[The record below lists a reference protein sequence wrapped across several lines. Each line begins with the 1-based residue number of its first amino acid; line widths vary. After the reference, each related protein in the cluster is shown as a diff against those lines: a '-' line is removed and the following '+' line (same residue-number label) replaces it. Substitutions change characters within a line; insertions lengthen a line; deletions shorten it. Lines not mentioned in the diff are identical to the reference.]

1 MLSHLRISTKLLLLT
16 LMICTAFLL
25 IVCVTVFSFANVR
38 NMLTEVANRDMSSV
52 IDNSRTARELSK
64 IFTDIALL
72 RRTFYGKNDYLESE
86 GRRLV
91 GIVKT
96 ITQTTTQPDLNKS
109 LLALSDDLDSFLSQC
124 AAVNAAI
131 YARESIES
139 ETYAV
144 LTRLENMISELLVNL
159 TLEGEDTSFVE
170 QLLTLV
176 IGYRESLLQIGKL
189 YAELGHEH
197 YFIPLEGKT
206 SPVTAAIDDLI
217 LRFQTITASIPDV
230 ALYGESLVSNVQRYR
245 EAVFRFYEVMEGL
258 GSRMTDLNHSRILVM
273 SEMESIDKKI
283 SRTTQ
288 LVSKSIEKVIFSSGA
303 AVVMLSISVIVLLG
317 FATTYL
323 MRSNINNPMKAILKG
338 IESFRKGNFD
348 TQIELDRK
356 DEWETIEKA
365 LNGMAAD
372 LLRSYSALRESE
384 ERFRELA
391 ELLPQPVFELD
402 REGSFTYSNRCGL
415 QTFGYT
421 QDDLDKG
428 VNAVQLYIPEER
440 ERVKQNIRKRL
451 AGEEFKDHEYTGLKK
466 DGSTFPM
473 LVYSI
478 PIIQA
483 HDQLELEVAERTAE
497 LKTANEKLSGEIEER
512 ERAAEA
518 LQQHVKEMTGLNNLA
533 RQVSSS
539 LAVDQVVQAALEGVV
554 AGIGPDL
561 ALLFLREGDK
571 MFLQGLRSVETR
583 LSYENVKVH
592 RVGECLCGLACS
604 EGKTVYSPDIHT
616 DPRCTLEECKE
627 AGLVSF
633 AALPLNSGNKITGVL
648 AIASTTEQNFE
659 VKATFLESLTAQV
672 SSGLQNASLYEEVQR
687 YSEQLEMNV
696 AGLKALRL
704 SKLRYQTL
712 FESAPVGIWHAAPDG
727 SGDIVNEGLL
737 KIAGMTQETV
747 RGEGW
752 ASGLHPEDKERVYRE
767 WSAFVQGKGPYES
780 TYRFRHPDGA
790 VRHVLGQAVPEIGLE
805 GEILGFIGTLTDITE
820 QKHLETKLQEA
831 QKMEAVGT
839 LAGGIAHDFNNLLQA
854 ILGYADLLRLRKGKD
869 EPRSRE
875 LQEIISAS
883 KRGAELT
890 QQLLTFS
897 RRVESK
903 LRPTDLNLGI
913 ENTRKIFARTLP
925 KMIEIDLLLSD
936 NLSFVNA
943 DPGQMEQILMN
954 LAVNAKDAMPDGGK
968 LTIKTGNVILDEEY
982 CRTHPEAIPGEY
994 VLLEVSDTG
1003 HGMAEETLK
1012 HIFDP
1017 FFTTKGLAEGTGL
1030 GLAMVYGIVKSH
1042 NGYITCTSDFG
1053 TGTTFKIYLPAV
1065 EQEEKPEMV
1074 VEKDLCRGGTETI
1087 LLVDDEGFVRD
1098 VARQILTEFGYTV
1111 IVAND
1116 GESALQLY
1124 EQERGRVD
1132 LVILDLIMPGIGG
1145 RKCLEKLLKIN
1156 PKAKIVVASGF
1167 STIEPIKETV
1177 EAGAKGFIGKPYE
1190 MKGFLKVVRE
1200 VLDKP

>member
-1 MLSHLRISTKLLLLT
+1 
-16 LMICTAFLL
+16 
-25 IVCVTVFSFANVR
+25 
-38 NMLTEVANRDMSSV
+38 MLTEVANRDMSSV

-478 PIIQA
+478 PIIREGKPVGVRGIVLDITERRRMEEELQKA

-512 ERAAEA
+512 ERAAE
-518 LQQHVKEMTGLNNLA
+518 
-533 RQVSSS
+533 
-539 LAVDQVVQAALEGVV
+539 
-554 AGIGPDL
+554 
-561 ALLFLREGDK
+561 
-571 MFLQGLRSVETR
+571 
-583 LSYENVKVH
+583 
-592 RVGECLCGLACS
+592 
-604 EGKTVYSPDIHT
+604 
-616 DPRCTLEECKE
+616 
-627 AGLVSF
+627 
-633 AALPLNSGNKITGVL
+633 
-648 AIASTTEQNFE
+648 
-659 VKATFLESLTAQV
+659 
-672 SSGLQNASLYEEVQR
+672 
-687 YSEQLEMNV
+687 
-696 AGLKALRL
+696 ALRL

-767 WSAFVQGKGPYES
+767 WSAFVQGKEPYES

-1167 STIEPIKETV
+1167 SNIEPIKETV

>member
-1 MLSHLRISTKLLLLT
+1 
-16 LMICTAFLL
+16 
-25 IVCVTVFSFANVR
+25 
-38 NMLTEVANRDMSSV
+38 MLTEVANRDMSSV

-402 REGSFTYSNRCGL
+402 REGSFTYSNRCGFK
-415 QTFGYT
+415 TFGYT

-478 PIIQA
+478 PIIREGKPVGVRGIVLDITERRRMEEELQKA

-512 ERAAEA
+512 ERAAE
-518 LQQHVKEMTGLNNLA
+518 
-533 RQVSSS
+533 
-539 LAVDQVVQAALEGVV
+539 
-554 AGIGPDL
+554 
-561 ALLFLREGDK
+561 
-571 MFLQGLRSVETR
+571 
-583 LSYENVKVH
+583 
-592 RVGECLCGLACS
+592 
-604 EGKTVYSPDIHT
+604 
-616 DPRCTLEECKE
+616 
-627 AGLVSF
+627 
-633 AALPLNSGNKITGVL
+633 
-648 AIASTTEQNFE
+648 
-659 VKATFLESLTAQV
+659 
-672 SSGLQNASLYEEVQR
+672 
-687 YSEQLEMNV
+687 
-696 AGLKALRL
+696 ALRL

>member
-1 MLSHLRISTKLLLLT
+1 
-16 LMICTAFLL
+16 
-25 IVCVTVFSFANVR
+25 
-38 NMLTEVANRDMSSV
+38 
-52 IDNSRTARELSK
+52 
-64 IFTDIALL
+64 
-72 RRTFYGKNDYLESE
+72 
-86 GRRLV
+86 
-91 GIVKT
+91 
-96 ITQTTTQPDLNKS
+96 
-109 LLALSDDLDSFLSQC
+109 
-124 AAVNAAI
+124 
-131 YARESIES
+131 
-139 ETYAV
+139 
-144 LTRLENMISELLVNL
+144 
-159 TLEGEDTSFVE
+159 
-170 QLLTLV
+170 
-176 IGYRESLLQIGKL
+176 
-189 YAELGHEH
+189 
-197 YFIPLEGKT
+197 
-206 SPVTAAIDDLI
+206 
-217 LRFQTITASIPDV
+217 
-230 ALYGESLVSNVQRYR
+230 
-245 EAVFRFYEVMEGL
+245 
-258 GSRMTDLNHSRILVM
+258 
-273 SEMESIDKKI
+273 
-283 SRTTQ
+283 
-288 LVSKSIEKVIFSSGA
+288 
-303 AVVMLSISVIVLLG
+303 
-317 FATTYL
+317 
-323 MRSNINNPMKAILKG
+323 
-338 IESFRKGNFD
+338 
-348 TQIELDRK
+348 
-356 DEWETIEKA
+356 
-365 LNGMAAD
+365 
-372 LLRSYSALRESE
+372 
-384 ERFRELA
+384 
-391 ELLPQPVFELD
+391 
-402 REGSFTYSNRCGL
+402 
-415 QTFGYT
+415 
-421 QDDLDKG
+421 
-428 VNAVQLYIPEER
+428 
-440 ERVKQNIRKRL
+440 
-451 AGEEFKDHEYTGLKK
+451 
-466 DGSTFPM
+466 
-473 LVYSI
+473 
-478 PIIQA
+478 
-483 HDQLELEVAERTAE
+483 
-497 LKTANEKLSGEIEER
+497 
-512 ERAAEA
+512 
-518 LQQHVKEMTGLNNLA
+518 
-533 RQVSSS
+533 
-539 LAVDQVVQAALEGVV
+539 
-554 AGIGPDL
+554 
-561 ALLFLREGDK
+561 
-571 MFLQGLRSVETR
+571 
-583 LSYENVKVH
+583 
-592 RVGECLCGLACS
+592 
-604 EGKTVYSPDIHT
+604 
-616 DPRCTLEECKE
+616 
-627 AGLVSF
+627 
-633 AALPLNSGNKITGVL
+633 
-648 AIASTTEQNFE
+648 
-659 VKATFLESLTAQV
+659 
-672 SSGLQNASLYEEVQR
+672 
-687 YSEQLEMNV
+687 
-696 AGLKALRL
+696 
-704 SKLRYQTL
+704 
-712 FESAPVGIWHAAPDG
+712 
-727 SGDIVNEGLL
+727 
-737 KIAGMTQETV
+737 MTQETV

-780 TYRFRHPDGA
+780 TYRFRHPDGT
-790 VRHVLGQAVPEIGLE
+790 VRHVLGQAVPEISLE

-1074 VEKDLCRGGTETI
+1074 VEKDLYRGGTETI

-1167 STIEPIKETV
+1167 SNIEPIKETV

-1190 MKGFLKVVRE
+1190 MKGFLNVVRE
-1200 VLDKP
+1200 VLDKG

>member
-1 MLSHLRISTKLLLLT
+1 
-16 LMICTAFLL
+16 
-25 IVCVTVFSFANVR
+25 
-38 NMLTEVANRDMSSV
+38 
-52 IDNSRTARELSK
+52 
-64 IFTDIALL
+64 
-72 RRTFYGKNDYLESE
+72 
-86 GRRLV
+86 
-91 GIVKT
+91 
-96 ITQTTTQPDLNKS
+96 
-109 LLALSDDLDSFLSQC
+109 
-124 AAVNAAI
+124 
-131 YARESIES
+131 
-139 ETYAV
+139 
-144 LTRLENMISELLVNL
+144 
-159 TLEGEDTSFVE
+159 
-170 QLLTLV
+170 
-176 IGYRESLLQIGKL
+176 
-189 YAELGHEH
+189 
-197 YFIPLEGKT
+197 
-206 SPVTAAIDDLI
+206 
-217 LRFQTITASIPDV
+217 
-230 ALYGESLVSNVQRYR
+230 
-245 EAVFRFYEVMEGL
+245 
-258 GSRMTDLNHSRILVM
+258 
-273 SEMESIDKKI
+273 
-283 SRTTQ
+283 
-288 LVSKSIEKVIFSSGA
+288 
-303 AVVMLSISVIVLLG
+303 
-317 FATTYL
+317 
-323 MRSNINNPMKAILKG
+323 
-338 IESFRKGNFD
+338 
-348 TQIELDRK
+348 
-356 DEWETIEKA
+356 
-365 LNGMAAD
+365 
-372 LLRSYSALRESE
+372 
-384 ERFRELA
+384 
-391 ELLPQPVFELD
+391 
-402 REGSFTYSNRCGL
+402 
-415 QTFGYT
+415 
-421 QDDLDKG
+421 
-428 VNAVQLYIPEER
+428 
-440 ERVKQNIRKRL
+440 
-451 AGEEFKDHEYTGLKK
+451 
-466 DGSTFPM
+466 M

-478 PIIQA
+478 PIIREGKPVGVRGIVLDITERRRMEEELQKA

-512 ERAAEA
+512 ERAAE
-518 LQQHVKEMTGLNNLA
+518 
-533 RQVSSS
+533 
-539 LAVDQVVQAALEGVV
+539 
-554 AGIGPDL
+554 
-561 ALLFLREGDK
+561 
-571 MFLQGLRSVETR
+571 
-583 LSYENVKVH
+583 
-592 RVGECLCGLACS
+592 
-604 EGKTVYSPDIHT
+604 
-616 DPRCTLEECKE
+616 
-627 AGLVSF
+627 
-633 AALPLNSGNKITGVL
+633 
-648 AIASTTEQNFE
+648 
-659 VKATFLESLTAQV
+659 
-672 SSGLQNASLYEEVQR
+672 
-687 YSEQLEMNV
+687 
-696 AGLKALRL
+696 ALRL

>member
-1 MLSHLRISTKLLLLT
+1 MRSKPMLSNLRISTKLLLLT

-25 IVCVTVFSFANVR
+25 IVCGTVFSFANVR

-64 IFTDIALL
+64 VFADTDLL

-91 GIVKT
+91 GTVKT
-96 ITQTTTQPDLNKS
+96 ITESTTQPDLNKS

-144 LTRLENMISELLVNL
+144 LTKLENMISELLVNL

-206 SPVTAAIDDLI
+206 SPVIAVIDNLI
-217 LRFQTITASIPDV
+217 LRLQTITASIPDV

-245 EAVFRFYEVMEGL
+245 EAVFRFYEVMEEL

-283 SRTTQ
+283 SKTTQ
-288 LVSKSIEKVIFSSGA
+288 LVSKSIEKITFSSVA
-303 AVVMLSISVIVLLG
+303 AVLMLSIIVIVLLG

-323 MRSNINNPMKAILKG
+323 IRSNINNPMKAILKG

-348 TQIELDRK
+348 TQIELNRQ
-356 DEWETIEKA
+356 DEWNTIEKA
-365 LNGMAAD
+365 LDKMAAD
-372 LLRSYSALRESE
+372 LLESYSALRESE
-384 ERFRELA
+384 EKFRELA

-402 REGSFTYSNRCGL
+402 REGSFTYSNRRGFK
-415 QTFGYT
+415 TFGYT
-421 QDDLDKG
+421 QDDLEKG

-440 ERVKQNIRKRL
+440 ERVKQNIRKSL
-451 AGEEFKDHEYTGLKK
+451 AGEEFEDHEYTGLKK

-473 LVYSI
+473 LVYSV
-478 PIIQA
+478 PIIREGKAVGVRGIVLDITERRRMEEELQEA
-483 HDQLELEVAERTAE
+483 HDQLELEVADRTAE
-497 LKTANEKLSGEIEER
+497 LRTANEKLRGEIEER
-512 ERAAEA
+512 ERAA
-518 LQQHVKEMTGLNNLA
+518 Q
-533 RQVSSS
+533 
-539 LAVDQVVQAALEGVV
+539 
-554 AGIGPDL
+554 
-561 ALLFLREGDK
+561 
-571 MFLQGLRSVETR
+571 
-583 LSYENVKVH
+583 
-592 RVGECLCGLACS
+592 
-604 EGKTVYSPDIHT
+604 
-616 DPRCTLEECKE
+616 
-627 AGLVSF
+627 
-633 AALPLNSGNKITGVL
+633 
-648 AIASTTEQNFE
+648 
-659 VKATFLESLTAQV
+659 
-672 SSGLQNASLYEEVQR
+672 
-687 YSEQLEMNV
+687 
-696 AGLKALRL
+696 ALRL
-704 SKLRYQTL
+704 STLRYQTL
-712 FESAPVGIWHAAPDG
+712 FESAPVGIWHAASDG
-727 SGDIVNEGLL
+727 SGDIVNESLL

-747 RGEGW
+747 RGKGW
-752 ASGLHPEDKERVYRE
+752 ASGLHPEDKERAYRE

-780 TYRFRHPDGA
+780 TYRFRHPDGT

-820 QKHLETKLQEA
+820 QKDLETKLQEA

-854 ILGYADLLRLRKGKD
+854 ILGYADLLLLRKGKD

-903 LRPTDLNLGI
+903 LRPTDLNLGV

-943 DPGQMEQILMN
+943 DPVQMEQILMN

-1017 FFTTKGLAEGTGL
+1017 FFTTKGMAEGTGL
-1030 GLAMVYGIVKSH
+1030 GLAMVHGIVKSH
-1042 NGYITCTSDFG
+1042 DGYIDCTSDFG

-1065 EQEEKPEMV
+1065 EQEEKPEMP
-1074 VEKDLCRGGTETI
+1074 VEKDLYRIGTETI
-1087 LLVDDEGFVRD
+1087 LLVDDEEFVRD
-1098 VARQILTEFGYTV
+1098 VARQMLTEFGYTV

-1156 PKAKIVVASGF
+1156 PRAKIVVASGF
-1167 STIEPIKETV
+1167 SDIEPIKETV

-1190 MKGFLKVVRE
+1190 MTGFFVVRE
-1200 VLDKP
+1200 VLDKG